1 MPFFLI
7 LCWLCWN
14 PLLPELPKSPNGW
27 VKPVV
32 VADDPDLARIF
43 AAEQITG
50 TMVITKL
57 DGSRRYV
64 YNAERAGRRLPA
76 ASTFKIFNSLIALE
90 ERVIAGAD
98 DVFKWD
104 GTKHWMEDWNRD
116 QTLRSAYKLSCVWCY
131 QELARRIGPERYRVH
146 LGRAKYGHL
155 DQRFELTTFWLDGSF
170 QVSALEQVEFLR
182 KVIERKLPYRADSYD
197 TLRQIML
204 MEEGEGYA
212 LRAKTG
218 WATRI
223 DPDVGWYV
231 GYVERADGVWIFAL
245 NMEVRSDGDL
255 PTRLRLAR
263 AGLQAKGI
271 LPRK

>member
-1 MPFFLI
+1 
-7 LCWLCWN
+7 
-14 PLLPELPKSPNGW
+14 
-27 VKPVV
+27 
-32 VADDPDLARIF
+32 
-43 AAEQITG
+43 
-50 TMVITKL
+50 
-57 DGSRRYV
+57 
-64 YNAERAGRRLPA
+64 
-76 ASTFKIFNSLIALE
+76 
-90 ERVIAGAD
+90 
-98 DVFKWD
+98 
-104 GTKHWMEDWNRD
+104 
-116 QTLRSAYKLSCVWCY
+116 
-131 QELARRIGPERYRVH
+131 
-146 LGRAKYGHL
+146 
-155 DQRFELTTFWLDGSF
+155 
-170 QVSALEQVEFLR
+170 
-182 KVIERKLPYRADSYD
+182 
-197 TLRQIML
+197 ML